1 MQNKIANRNTTEISI
16 SNATDLI
23 ESIENKCELPTKV
36 FLEDNYSSDK
46 VRVLK
51 GSQIYSESVSM
62 LLIKLITLSGI
73 KSEVD
78 ELNSKDIFGYI
89 SKACADLTLA
99 DIYKAFELERYSVY
113 NEKTQHFGLFN
124 TEYFGT
130 VIKKYREWRISE
142 MKRLNISPPKKELT
156 VTAADLEKTRDE
168 FLKIIFDEITV
179 RDISY
184 EAYHLYKDLEFKI
197 NATVEDKR
205 LIYKEQLRIYEVE
218 EKSFI
223 RNKYGLMSKSHLD
236 YLSNQITSKT
246 PLNIVQNRSMSIL
259 ASKYLSKFIAD
270 FETFK
275 KEINESNVKS

>member
-1 MQNKIANRNTTEISI
+1 MQNKIVTHGTTGISI

-23 ESIENKCELPTKV
+23 ESVENKCELPTKV
-36 FLEDNYSSDK
+36 FLEDNYLSNK
-46 VRVLK
+46 IRVLK
-51 GSQIYSESVSM
+51 ESQIYSESISM

-99 DIYKAFELERYSVY
+99 DIYKAFELERYSIY
-113 NEKTQHFGLFN
+113 NDKTQHYGLFN
-124 TEYFGT
+124 TEYFGII
-130 VIKKYREWRISE
+130 IKKYREWKISE
-142 MKRLNISPPKKELT
+142 MKRLNISPPKQEST
-156 VTAADLEKTRDE
+156 ITTADLEKTRDE
-168 FLKIIFDEITV
+168 FLKIIFDEIIL

-184 EAYHLYKDLEFKI
+184 EAYHLYKDLEIKI
-197 NATVEDKR
+197 NATAEDKR
-205 LIYKEQLRIYEVE
+205 IIYKEQLRIYEVE

-223 RNKYGLMSKSHLD
+223 RNKYGLMSKS
-236 YLSNQITSKT
+236 YLEELTNKITSKT

-259 ASKYLSKFIAD
+259 TSKYLSKFTSD

-275 KEINESNVKS
+275 KEINQPIIKN